1 MTTIIGAGLAG
12 LLAGNVFR
20 DARIVEAGS
29 AEQATHKAVL
39 RFRSNAVGAACGIDF
54 RKVQVNKGLWSNG
67 KFVKP
72 NIQLANLYSQKV
84 IDRLADRSIWKMD
97 PVERFVA
104 PENLIEQMA
113 ERCAGRIQWNTRV
126 DSTML
131 SDFQAE
137 GPIISTMPMNRMAD
151 LVVEPT
157 AAGFSYAPIKVRRWH
172 IPGAD
177 VFQTIYFPDPETN
190 LYRASITGNL
200 LIAEYR
206 DEEDGYDLFTPFGIT
221 EAQCV
226 EHDSVKQ
233 SYGKIAPIDERW
245 RRSFILDLTQNHG
258 IYSVGRFATWRNLI
272 LDDALND
279 IYVVKSLMDGDGYSQ
294 RKHAFA
300 K

>member
-1 MTTIIGAGLAG
+1 MKTIIGGGLAG
-12 LLAGNVFR
+12 LLAGNIFR
-20 DARIVEAGS
+20 DAHIIEAGS
-29 AEQATHKAVL
+29 ADQATHKAVL

-97 PVERFVA
+97 PVERFIA

-113 ERCAGRIQWNTRV
+113 ARCEGRVVWETKV
-126 DSTML
+126 DDHLLEEMRKV
-131 SDFQAE
+131 
-137 GPIISTMPMNRMAD
+137 GPVISTMPMNRMVR
-151 LVVEPT
+151 LVTKKDPET
-157 AAGFSYAPIKVRRWH
+157 AFQFAPIKVRRWH

-206 DEEDGYDLFTPFGIT
+206 DEEDNYDLFTPFGLS

-245 RRSFILDLTQNHG
+245 RRSFILELTQKYG

-272 LDDALND
+272 LDSVLDDL
-279 IYVVKSLMDGDGYSQ
+279 YVVKRLLGSDQYEHF
-294 RKHAFA
+294 K

>member
-54 RKVQVNKGLWSNG
+54 RKVQVNKGLWSDG

-104 PENLIEQMA
+104 PENLIEQMT

-126 DSTML
+126 DSEML
-131 SDFQAE
+131 SDFQVE
-137 GPIISTMPMNRMAD
+137 GSIISTMPMNRMAS
-151 LVVEPT
+151 LVAET
-157 AAGFSYAPIKVRRWH
+157 DCAGFSYAPIKVRRWH

-206 DEEDGYDLFTPFGIT
+206 DDEDGYDLFTPFGIT
-221 EAQCV
+221 EAHCV

-233 SYGKIAPIDERW
+233 SYGKIAQIDERW
-245 RRSFILDLTQNHG
+245 RRSFILGLTQDHG
-258 IYSVGRFATWRNLI
+258 IYSVGRFATWRNVL
-272 LDDALND
+272 LDDVLND